1 MKRLL
6 TVAGV
11 LLAGVV
17 VLAQEAQTVRVPPT
31 QAAVVQLKREPWQAL
46 AAVCLTPAFYNAE
59 SAVPLI
65 FDDGSEA
72 RDIALPHD
80 TLVVSALGSDA
91 ATATATIATTYW
103 KKAATVFVV
112 DTYEQALWVAPS
124 AALLAAPM
132 LVNPTQATLTALGA
146 QAAVV
151 VGAAKPAVAKVT
163 NLATKEDV
171 WKYHLGQLTAK
182 GRKCDYIVMTN
193 PHDADSPLNPNVQWP
208 GLSLAAA
215 PLAAFRQAVVQTG
228 NYTGD
233 RARLNALGVSLGD
246 AGDKAKYEYVKP
258 SFLKVKDES
267 LAAIQLVTANGGAPK
282 YLAMVGGA
290 IELPHYI
297 IDLHAKYVFWNIAI
311 DYVPAD
317 DPYGCLRSDTDFT
330 RYVKP
335 DLAVGRLMGDGV
347 LDVSLQLVKTFFYKE
362 YAPGGKYAG
371 LAPAG
376 WEKKSVVYDGHRLN
390 QPDEGGPDASPDK
403 PFFPAAEVQ
412 QLHAKAGLSG
422 EYVFPRDQTKK
433 DAQGTAAPELFGQTS
448 PYGFIQY
455 VTHGDPPYMRIEA
468 GRTGKDMKNYMA
480 TGPEFRKRLDF
491 KAPTIAYVIGCNVG
505 CILAPFKSNDE
516 FLPAAAIHA
525 GAVAFMAPNKC
536 QAICFWREAPKG
548 PGSDQCMVLWEN
560 LLQKKMPVGPALV
573 EAKWQGYNNWKDKQ
587 FAEDRGKDSD
597 NALEIDAPSM
607 VLFGD
612 PALRL
617 D

>member
-6 TVAGV
+6 GVAGV

-17 VLAQEAQTVRVPPT
+17 ALAQEAQTVRVAPT

-59 SAVPLI
+59 SATPLV
-65 FDDGSEA
+65 FDDGAEG
-72 RDIALPHD
+72 REVALPHD
-80 TLVVSALGSDA
+80 TLVVSTLGAEAGA
-91 ATATATIATTYW
+91 ATAKIATTYW

-112 DTYEQALWVAPS
+112 DTYEQALWIVPS
-124 AALLAAPM
+124 AALLSAPI
-132 LVNPTQATLTALGA
+132 LVSPTQATLTGLGT
-146 QAAVV
+146 QEVVV
-151 VGAAKPAVAKVT
+151 VGAAKPPVAKVT

-171 WKYHLGQLTAK
+171 WKYHLGQLAAK
-182 GRKCDYIVMTN
+182 GRPCDYVVMTN

-208 GLSLAAA
+208 YLSLAAA

-228 NYTGD
+228 SYTGD

-267 LAAIQLVTANGGAPK
+267 LAAIKFVAGNGGAPK
-282 YLAMVGGA
+282 YLALVGGA

-297 IDLHAKYVFWNIAI
+297 VDLHAKYVYWNIAI

-335 DLAVGRLMGDGV
+335 DLAVGRLMGDSAQ
-347 LDVSLQLVKTFFYKE
+347 DVTLQLVKTFFRKE
-362 YAPGGKYAG
+362 YLPGGKYAS

-376 WEKKSVVYDGHRLN
+376 WEKKSIVYDGHRLN
-390 QPDEGGPDASPDK
+390 QPDEGGPDASPDQ
-403 PFFPAAEVQ
+403 PFFPSAEVQ
-412 QLHAKAGLSG
+412 QMHAKAGLSG
-422 EYVFPRDQTKK
+422 DYVFPRDETKK
-433 DAQGTAAPELFGQTS
+433 GSQGTTAPDLFGQTS

-480 TGPEFRKRLDF
+480 TGPEFRKRLSF
-491 KAPTIAYVIGCNVG
+491 QAPTVAYVIGCNVG

-548 PGSDQCMVLWEN
+548 PGSDQCVLLWEN
-560 LLQKKMPVGPALV
+560 FLVKKLPVGVALI
-573 EAKWQGYNNWKDKQ
+573 EAKWQGYLNWKDKQ
-587 FAEDRGKDSD
+587 FADDRGKDSD